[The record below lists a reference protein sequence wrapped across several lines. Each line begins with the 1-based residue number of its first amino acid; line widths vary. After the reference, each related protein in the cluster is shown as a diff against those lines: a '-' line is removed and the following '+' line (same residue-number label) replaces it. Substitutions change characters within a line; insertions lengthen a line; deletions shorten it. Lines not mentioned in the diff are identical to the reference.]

1 MWLCV
6 ARVSLTLAVH
16 SHLKAFLQ
24 SAVLTAVAL
33 LAGHLA
39 VLVPVAAVDALVANT
54 AFEEALTPLTGND
67 AIVQPGCP
75 VPTDQTPALTAVLYR
90 ERKRDVI

>member
-1 MWLCV
+1 MCL
-6 ARVSLTLAVH
+6 LTLAVH

-24 SAVLTAVAL
+24 SAILTAVTL

-39 VLVPVAAVDALVANT
+39 VLVPVAAVDSLVANT

-67 AIVQPGCP
+67 AIVQSRRP
-75 VPTDQTPALTAVLYR
+75 VTADQTPALTPVLYK
-90 ERKRDVI
+90 ERNVIKLYAN